1 MWFDTLILQLRLHMA
16 YRVNGILYRLR
27 FLRLPYENSFAKTL
41 GLVLAVLR
49 EIFGILLGKLLYM
62 AVFFAAP
69 LLLIRRELP
78 PELYGHLLVFLTLIG
93 GIFNNNLLNGGRD
106 AYYAV
111 ILLRMDARRYTLSAY
126 GYYLLKTAVGFLAAA
141 LLVGHLILRQGLA
154 LCLLTPVLVCGVKLL
169 SAGLELRHFHRRGIL
184 PRDEKR
190 FSLLQGTS
198 VLLLAAGGLA
208 PLPLVSGPY
217 TLSAGWRRLAARGAP
232 YICYTFPA
240 IAGYTGTCSRRTY
253 PCSAATIPRRRPGRP
268 RPSIRAS

>member
-141 LLVGHLILRQGLA
+141 LLVGHLILGQGWP
-154 LCLLTPVLVCGVKLL
+154 CVC
-169 SAGLELRHFHRRGIL
+169 
-184 PRDEKR
+184 
-190 FSLLQGTS
+190 
-198 VLLLAAGGLA
+198 
-208 PLPLVSGPY
+208 
-217 TLSAGWRRLAARGAP
+217 
-232 YICYTFPA
+232 
-240 IAGYTGTCSRRTY
+240 
-253 PCSAATIPRRRPGRP
+253 
-268 RPSIRAS
+268 

>member
-78 PELYGHLLVFLTLIG
+78 PNLYGHLLVFLTLIG
-93 GIFNNNLLNGGRD
+93 GIFNNNLLNGGQD

-141 LLVGHLILRQGLA
+141 LLVGHLILGQGLA

-190 FSLLQGTS
+190 FSLLQGVS
-198 VLLLAAGGLA
+198 VLLLAAAYLPPLLLNRALPSAAVYAVCGLA
-208 PLPLVSGPY
+208 AAGGVWGAAYLLRFSGY
-217 TLSAGWRRLAARGAP
+217 R
-232 YICYTFPA
+232 
-240 IAGYTGTCSRRTY
+240 
-253 PCSAATIPRRRPGRP
+253 CSAATVSRRQPGRP

>member
-49 EIFGILLGKLLYM
+49 EIFGMLLGKLLYM

-190 FSLLQGTS
+190 F
-198 VLLLAAGGLA
+198 
-208 PLPLVSGPY
+208 PCCREPPFFC
-217 TLSAGWRRLAARGAP
+217 WRRR
-232 YICYTFPA
+232 ICPLS
-240 IAGYTGTCSRRTY
+240 C
-253 PCSAATIPRRRPGRP
+253 
-268 RPSIRAS
+268 

>member
-93 GIFNNNLLNGGRD
+93 GIFNNSLLDGGTD
-106 AYYAV
+106 TPTDYLVLPLA
-111 ILLRMDARRYTLSAY
+111 ILAMSVFFSVHYLVL
-126 GYYLLKTAVGFLAAA
+126 YYLLQPYTAGLENTSFGYRLITGLTYFVCYMISTNVHGATVAFGIGMIVFAAVYVAAA
-141 LLVGHLILRQGLA
+141 LLLA
-154 LCLLTPVLVCGVKLL
+154 Y
-169 SAGLELRHFHRRGIL
+169 R
-184 PRDEKR
+184 
-190 FSLLQGTS
+190 
-198 VLLLAAGGLA
+198 LA
-208 PLPLVSGPY
+208 PK
-217 TLSAGWRRLAARGAP
+217 TFRL
-232 YICYTFPA
+232 
-240 IAGYTGTCSRRTY
+240 RT
-253 PCSAATIPRRRPGRP
+253 
-268 RPSIRAS
+268 

>member
-1 MWFDTLILQLRLHMA
+1 MGFDTLILQLRLHMA

-49 EIFGILLGKLLYM
+49 EIFGMLLGKLLYM

-69 LLLIRRELP
+69 LLLIHRELP

-111 ILLRMDARRYTLSAY
+111 ILLRTDARRYTLSAY

-141 LLVGHLILRQGLA
+141 LLVGAQRQETA
-154 LCLLTPVLVCGVKLL
+154 LPAAKTLSPRTVWTGLLTRC
-169 SAGLELRHFHRRGIL
+169 S
-184 PRDEKR
+184 
-190 FSLLQGTS
+190 
-198 VLLLAAGGLA
+198 LA
-208 PLPLVSGPY
+208 PAQIPLP
-217 TLSAGWRRLAARGAP
+217 AALRF
-232 YICYTFPA
+232 T
-240 IAGYTGTCSRRTY
+240 
-253 PCSAATIPRRRPGRP
+253 ATHF
-268 RPSIRAS
+268 

>member
-93 GIFNNNLLNGGRD
+93 GIFNNNLLNGGR
-106 AYYAV
+106 V
-111 ILLRMDARRYTLSAY
+111 
-126 GYYLLKTAVGFLAAA
+126 
-141 LLVGHLILRQGLA
+141 
-154 LCLLTPVLVCGVKLL
+154 P
-169 SAGLELRHFHRRGIL
+169 
-184 PRDEKR
+184 
-190 FSLLQGTS
+190 
-198 VLLLAAGGLA
+198 
-208 PLPLVSGPY
+208 
-217 TLSAGWRRLAARGAP
+217 
-232 YICYTFPA
+232 
-240 IAGYTGTCSRRTY
+240 
-253 PCSAATIPRRRPGRP
+253 
-268 RPSIRAS
+268 